1 MSDSD
6 SNMRKY
12 ESRLDKIEEKQFRRN
27 RLRPRTRN
35 EKTVDCSVQSAE
47 SPSLETIVNW
57 PQSHPFM
64 SHLTSVRVDGLRK
77 EVDTLK
83 TEVERL
89 KKELTET
96 RETSQKVFNL
106 FNFLTKNMYPD
117 VDYYSDEL
125 SDDQVQLT
133 VSHLETSDA
142 DADEDDE
149 EEQENESNDSDNE
162 EIPEP
167 PKLTRQSN
175 ASFQNN
181 IEYTEVPRYTRN
193 LYVSKEMQSINPL
206 NLDDLMSDPIPKY
219 VGEDGIDYWDYGNDS
234 SNVAEEDSQK

>member
-1 MSDSD
+1 
-6 SNMRKY
+6 
-12 ESRLDKIEEKQFRRN
+12 
-27 RLRPRTRN
+27 
-35 EKTVDCSVQSAE
+35 
-47 SPSLETIVNW
+47 
-57 PQSHPFM
+57 M

-83 TEVERL
+83 SEVESL
-89 KKELTET
+89 KKELIET

-125 SDDQVQLT
+125 ADDEGPLT
-133 VSHLETSDA
+133 VSDLETA
-142 DADEDDE
+142 DADEE
-149 EEQENESNDSDNE
+149 EEEEESSDSDNE
-162 EIPEP
+162 EIPDPPIPDPPIPDPSIPDP

-193 LYVSKEMQSINPL
+193 LYVSNQMQSINPL

-219 VGEDGIDYWDYGNDS
+219 VGEDGIDYWDYGKYS
-234 SNVAEEDSQK
+234 SNVTEEDSQK

>member
-12 ESRLDKIEEKQFRRN
+12 ESRLDKMEEKQFRRD
-27 RLRPRTRN
+27 RLRHRTRN
-35 EKTVDCSVQSAE
+35 EKTVDCSLQSAE

-57 PQSHPFM
+57 PQPHPFM

-83 TEVERL
+83 SEIESL
-89 KKELTET
+89 KKELIET

-125 SDDQVQLT
+125 SDDQVPLT
-133 VSHLETSDA
+133 VSDLETSDA
-142 DADEDDE
+142 DADE
-149 EEQENESNDSDNE
+149 EEQEEDESSDSDNE
-162 EIPEP
+162 EIPDP

-193 LYVSKEMQSINPL
+193 LNVSKEMQSINPL

-219 VGEDGIDYWDYGNDS
+219 VGKDGFDYWDYGNDS
-234 SNVAEEDSQK
+234 SNAAEEDN